1 MRWVFQIWYTKKK
14 LIVETLLASVLAD
27 GIPSLSA
34 RLAREPETAA
44 IERRQGRRI
53 TMSLKFI
60 YVAAGAAALAATTA
74 LADPVTLRV
83 QTHYAT
89 EHPTGKQL
97 AIWADDVQTMSGGD
111 ITIEMFYSSSVVAT
125 TETFDAAIN
134 GILDCDATGGAYQT
148 GKNPAFQFVGDIMGG
163 YDTPWQQY
171 SWLYFGDGYAAAQ
184 ELYNA
189 QNMQLIGWAIYGQE
203 SLSSSKPIRGFE
215 DLKGWKFRSPPG
227 METEIFEKLG
237 ASPIVMDFTEI
248 FTALE
253 TGIIDGADA
262 SGLYNNVGL
271 GLYDIVK
278 HATYPGFH
286 SMPSDHLACNLDVW
300 NGLTD
305 QQRRIV
311 DTAWQKLGFQIAL
324 SNELNNNAAAAKLR
338 AEGVTLH
345 NWSAEDRAE
354 FRKAAQAAWD
364 DWGTRSP
371 EAGALLASHKSY
383 LTQLGLL
390 N

>member
-1 MRWVFQIWYTKKK
+1 MK
-14 LIVETLLASVLAD
+14 LNKVLTSV
-27 GIPSLSA
+27 
-34 RLAREPETAA
+34 
-44 IERRQGRRI
+44 
-53 TMSLKFI
+53 
-60 YVAAGAAALAATTA
+60 GALALAATAAT
-74 LADPVTLRV
+74 ADPVTLRI

-89 EHPTGKQL
+89 EHPTGKML
-97 AIWADDVQTMSGGD
+97 ATWIDDVQTMSGGD

-163 YDTPWQQY
+163 YETPWQQY
-171 SWLYFGDGYAAAQ
+171 SWLYYGDGYAAAQ

-189 QNMQLIGWAIYGQE
+189 QGMQLIGWSIYGQE
-203 SLSSSKPIRGFE
+203 SFASSRPIAGPE
-215 DLKGWKFRSPPG
+215 DVVGWKFRSPPG
-227 METEIFEKLG
+227 METEIFQEMG

-262 SGLYNNVGL
+262 SGLANNVGL

-286 SMPSDHLACNLDVW
+286 SMPSDHLACNQAVW
-300 NGLTD
+300 EGLTET
-305 QQRRIV
+305 QRRIV
-311 DTAWQKLGFQIAL
+311 DTAWQKLSFQIAL
-324 SNELNNNAAAAKLR
+324 SNEKLNAEAAAMLTAQ
-338 AEGVTLH
+338 GVTLYD
-345 NWSAEDRAE
+345 WSAEDRAE
-354 FRKAAQAAWD
+354 FRRAAQVAWA

-371 EAGALLASHKSY
+371 EAAALLESHKTY
-383 LTQLGLL
+383 LSALGLI

>member
-1 MRWVFQIWYTKKK
+1 MKYTS
-14 LIVETLLASVLAD
+14 TL
-27 GIPSLSA
+27 
-34 RLAREPETAA
+34 
-44 IERRQGRRI
+44 
-53 TMSLKFI
+53 M
-60 YVAAGAAALAATTA
+60 AAGAAALMAMSAA
-74 LADPVTLRV
+74 ADPVTLRI

-89 EHPTGKQL
+89 EHPTGKML
-97 AIWADDVQTMSGGD
+97 TTWIDDVQTMSGGD

-171 SWLYFGDGYAAAQ
+171 SWLYYGDGYEAAQ

-189 QNMQLIGWAIYGQE
+189 QGMQLIGWAIYGQE
-203 SLSSSKPIRGFE
+203 SFASSKPIAGPE
-215 DLKGWKFRSPPG
+215 DLVGWKFRSPPG
-227 METEIFEKLG
+227 METEIFQKLG

-262 SGLYNNVGL
+262 SGLANNVGL

-278 HATYPGFH
+278 HANYPGFH
-286 SMPSDHLACNLDVW
+286 SMPSDHLACNQEVW
-300 NGLTD
+300 EGLTE
-305 QQRRIV
+305 QQRRIM
-311 DTAWQKLGFQIAL
+311 DTAWQKLSFQIAMA
-324 SNELNNNAAAAKLR
+324 NEKANTEAAAALQ
-338 AEGVTLH
+338 EQGVTLYA
-345 NWSAEDRAE
+345 WSDEDRAA
-354 FRKAAQAAWD
+354 FRVAAQAAWD
-364 DWGTRSP
+364 DWATRSP
-371 EAGALLASHKSY
+371 EAGALVESHKAY
-383 LTQLGLL
+383 LKQLGLI

>member
-1 MRWVFQIWYTKKK
+1 MKNLFVT
-14 LIVETLLASVLAD
+14 
-27 GIPSLSA
+27 
-34 RLAREPETAA
+34 TA
-44 IERRQGRRI
+44 
-53 TMSLKFI
+53 
-60 YVAAGAAALAATTA
+60 VAAALAASSA
-74 LADPVTLRV
+74 SAVTLRM

-89 EHPTGKQL
+89 EHPTGKML
-97 AIWADDVQTMSGGD
+97 AQFIDDVDVMSGGD
-111 ITIEMFYSSSVVAT
+111 IQIEMFYSSSVVAT
-125 TETFDAAIN
+125 VETFDAAIN
-134 GILDCDATGGAYQT
+134 GIIDCDATGGAYQT

-171 SWLYFGDGYAAAQ
+171 SWLYYGDGYAAAQ

-203 SLSSSKPIRGFE
+203 SMSSSRPLAGFE

-262 SGLYNNVGL
+262 SGLYNNKNL
-271 GLYDIVK
+271 GIYDIVK

-300 NGLTD
+300 NGLSEQ
-305 QQRRIV
+305 QQRII

-324 SNELNNNAAAAKLR
+324 SNEKNNAEAAAELT
-338 AEGVTLH
+338 AAGVTLYD
-345 NWSAEDRAE
+345 WSPENRAA
-354 FRKAAQAAWD
+354 FRKAAQAAWE
-364 DWGTRSP
+364 DWGDRSP
-371 EAGALLASHKSY
+371 EARAILESHKKY
-383 LTQLGLL
+383 LRQLGLI
-390 N
+390 